1 MSKDFVF
8 GIHPVMEAI
17 SSGKEIDKI
26 LVQKNLQGEPLLNV
40 LKEANRLRI
49 PVQKVPIEKL
59 NRVTRKNHQG
69 IICFIS
75 PINFAS
81 LDQVVSNAFSSGKDP
96 LILILDRISDVRN
109 FGAII
114 RTAECAGVHGVLIP
128 EKGSA
133 ALSADAMKTSAG
145 ALNYIPVCRTRN
157 LQSGVN
163 FLKESGL
170 TLIGM
175 TEKTENSLYKTP
187 LNGPLGIVM
196 GSEEDGISPEMLRVC
211 DHLASIPMTGKIGS
225 LNVSVSTAVVIYESL
240 RQRLSE

>member
-26 LVQKNLQGEPLLNV
+26 LVQKNLPGESLLKV

-49 PVQKVPIEKL
+49 PVQKVPTEKL

-114 RTAECAGVHGVLIP
+114 RTAECAGVNGILIP

-133 ALSADAMKTSAG
+133 ALNADAMKTSAG
-145 ALNYIPVCRTRN
+145 ALNYIPVCRVRN
-157 LQSGVN
+157 LQSGIN

-170 TLIGM
+170 TMVGM

-187 LNGPLGIVM
+187 LSGPLGIVM

-225 LNVSVSTAVVIYESL
+225 LNVSVSAAVVIYECL
-240 RQRLSE
+240 RQRLSQ